1 MIIRA
6 PIAFSAALRNTY
18 RNAFL
23 GFGSLVVAGMLAT
36 PAPASTGDDHTVSLS
51 GNFLAGHIA
60 QKRRD
65 LPAAAKYWGR
75 ALAQDTEDPNL
86 TRRAFLYAVMN
97 ADIDRA
103 MELAEKYVSLEQKG
117 PISNLA
123 LALRDAK
130 AGDWVKVEKRM
141 STLDGTGLNSFTKPA
156 LLGWAAYAQSGL
168 EAGLAELK
176 PLSELGGARALH
188 DLHAGLMNEL
198 SGKLAAAETYFLS
211 VAEDDA
217 GASLRSARILGTLF
231 ERQGKFTEAK
241 AAYELYLQGQPN
253 SQFVDLDLARLSEGG
268 TPPQLIKNAQDG
280 VAEALFGIA
289 SSLNRQGGYETSLV
303 LGQLALYLRPD
314 FPVMQYMLGGIL
326 EQLDRNADAIEMYK
340 RLPDDS
346 PFGATAKIR
355 IANNL
360 DLIEREE
367 EAIEILM
374 AAAAARPNDP
384 RPKTNLGD
392 VLRRME
398 KWDESAKAYDLAVA
412 RMGEL
417 EPRHWQI
424 LYTRG
429 IVLERANQ
437 WERAEKDFLKALELN
452 PDQPLVLNYLGYSW
466 VEKGLHLDRALEMI
480 KTAVKKRPH
489 DGYITDSLG
498 WVYYKLGRYEEA
510 VPELE
515 RAVELRPEDPIIND
529 HLGDA
534 YWRVGRKREAIF
546 QWNHSLVLGAEPDLR
561 EGIEQKLKYGLVG
574 NPDALTKSTSDGR

>member
-1 MIIRA
+1 MINH
-6 PIAFSAALRNTY
+6 PPAALRS
-18 RNAFL
+18 AVL
-23 GFGSLVVAGMLAT
+23 GFGSLIFAGMLFA
-36 PAPASTGDDHTVSLS
+36 PGPASATTGGDDTVSLS
-51 GNFLAGHIA
+51 GNYLAGHIA

-65 LPAAAKYWGR
+65 LPAAAKFWGR
-75 ALAQDTEDPNL
+75 ALAQDSEDPNL
-86 TRRAFLYAVMN
+86 IRRAFLYAAMN
-97 ADIDRA
+97 ADMDRA
-103 MELAEKYVSLEQKG
+103 LELAERFTGLEEKG

-130 AGDWVKVEKRM
+130 AGEWAKVQSRM
-141 STLDGTGLNSFTKPA
+141 ETLDGTGLNSFTKPA
-156 LLGWAAYAQSGL
+156 MLGWAAFAQSGL

-176 PLSELGGARALH
+176 PLRELGGARALH

-198 SGKLAAAETYFLS
+198 GGKLAAAETYYLS

-217 GASLRSARILGTLF
+217 GASLRSARVLGTLY
-231 ERQGKFTEAK
+231 ERQGKKAEAK
-241 AAYELYLQGQPN
+241 AAYELYLQDQPN
-253 SQFVDLDLARLSEGG
+253 SQFVETDLARVADGG
-268 TPPQLIKNAQDG
+268 TPPQLITSPQEG

-303 LGQLALYLRPD
+303 LGQLALYIRPD

-326 EQLDRNADAIEMYK
+326 EQLDRNADAITMYQS
-340 RLPDDS
+340 LPKDG
-346 PFGATAKIR
+346 PFGPTAQIR

-360 DLIEREE
+360 DIIDRED
-367 EAIEILM
+367 EAIKILKD
-374 AAAAARPNDP
+374 AAAARPDDP
-384 RPKTNLGD
+384 RPKTTLGD
-392 VLRRME
+392 VLRRLE
-398 KWDESAKAYDLAVA
+398 RWDDSAAAYDLAVE

-417 EPRHWQI
+417 QPRNWQI

-429 IVLERANQ
+429 IVLERAKK
-437 WERAEKDFLKALELN
+437 WDRAEKDFLHALELN

-466 VEKGLHLDRALEMI
+466 IEKGLHLNRALEMI

-534 YWRVGRKREAIF
+534 YWRVGRRLEATF
-546 QWNHSLVLGAEPDLR
+546 QWNHALINDPEPELK
-561 EGIEQKLKYGLVG
+561 ETLLQKLENGLVDSA
-574 NPDALTKSTSDGR
+574 DAVIKSTTDGG

>member
-1 MIIRA
+1 MLIR
-6 PIAFSAALRNTY
+6 PPSALRGAL
-18 RNAFL
+18 RGAL
-23 GFGSLVVAGMLAT
+23 MGFGSLIVAGMVV
-36 PAPASTGDDHTVSLS
+36 APTSASTGEDHTVSLS

-65 LPAAAKYWGR
+65 LPAAAKFWGR
-75 ALAQDTEDPNL
+75 ALEQDSEDPNL

-103 MELAEKYVSLEQKG
+103 MDLAEKFVSLEEKG

-130 AGDWVKVEKRM
+130 AGDWDKVEARM

-168 EAGLAELK
+168 EAGLAGLK
-176 PLSELGGARALH
+176 PLRELGGARALH

-198 SGKLAAAETYFLS
+198 SGKLAAAETYYLS

-217 GASLRSARILGTLF
+217 GASLRSARVLGTLY

-241 AAYELYLQGQPN
+241 AAYELYLQEQPN
-253 SQFVDLDLARLSEGG
+253 SQFVDLDLARVAQGG
-268 TPPQLIKNAQDG
+268 TPPQLIQNAQEG

-303 LGQLALYLRPD
+303 LGQLALHIRPD

-326 EQLDRNADAIEMYK
+326 EQLDRNADAIAMYK

-360 DLIEREE
+360 DIIERED
-367 EAIEILM
+367 EAIVILK

-384 RPKTNLGD
+384 HPKTNLGD

-398 KWDESAKAYDLAVA
+398 KWEESAAAYDLAVE

-417 EPRHWQI
+417 QPQDWQI

-429 IVLERANQ
+429 IVLERAKK
-437 WERAEKDFLKALELN
+437 WDRAEKDFLKALELF

-498 WVYYKLGRYEEA
+498 WVYYKLGRYQEA

-534 YWRVGRKREAIF
+534 YWRVGRKLEATF
-546 QWNHSLVLGAEPDLR
+546 QWNHSLVLGAEPELQ
-561 EGIEQKLKYGLVG
+561 EVLHQKLKHGLVG
-574 NPDALTKSTSDGR
+574 NADAVTKSTTDGG

>member
-1 MIIRA
+1 MIVR
-6 PIAFSAALRNTY
+6 PSAALRG
-18 RNAFL
+18 AVL
-23 GFGSLVVAGMLAT
+23 GFGSLVAASLFVAPT
-36 PAPASTGDDHTVSLS
+36 SASTTGEHTVSLS

-65 LPAAAKYWGR
+65 LSAAAKFWGK
-75 ALAQDTEDPNL
+75 ALAQDSDDPNL

-97 ADIDRA
+97 ADLDRA
-103 MELAEKYVSLEQKG
+103 IELAEKYVSLEQKG

-130 AGDWVKVEKRM
+130 AGEWAKVEERM
-141 STLDGTGLNSFTKPA
+141 STMDGTGLNSFTKPA
-156 LLGWAAYAQSGL
+156 MLGWAAYAQSGL
-168 EAGLAELK
+168 EAGLAALK
-176 PLSELGGARALH
+176 PLRELGGSRALH

-198 SGKLAAAETYFLS
+198 SDKLAVAETYYLS
-211 VAEDDA
+211 VAEDDG
-217 GASLRSARILGTLF
+217 GASLRSARILGTLY
-231 ERQGKFTEAK
+231 ERQGKYPEAK
-241 AAYELYLQGQPN
+241 AAYELYLQEQPN
-253 SQFVDLDLARLSEGG
+253 SQFVEQDLARVAQGG

-303 LGQLALYLRPD
+303 LGQLALYIRPE
-314 FPVMQYMLGGIL
+314 FPVMQYMLGGL
-326 EQLDRNADAIEMYK
+326 FEQLDRYADAIEMYK

-346 PFGATAKIR
+346 PFGPTSKIR

-360 DLIEREE
+360 DQIDREE

-374 AAAAARPNDP
+374 AAAAARPEDP

-392 VLRRME
+392 VYRRME
-398 KWDESAKAYDLAVA
+398 KWDDAVAAYDLAVE

-429 IVLERANQ
+429 IVLERAKI

-534 YWRVGRKREAIF
+534 YWRVGRKLEATF
-546 QWNHSLVLGAEPDLR
+546 QWNHALISDPEPELR
-561 EGIEQKLKYGLVG
+561 EEIEQKLKHGLVDSA
-574 NPDALTKSTSDGR
+574 DAVTKTSTDGG

>member
-1 MIIRA
+1 MIIRT
-6 PIAFSAALRNTY
+6 PTAFRIALRGT
-18 RNAFL
+18 FL
-23 GFGSLVVAGMLAT
+23 GFASLAIAGMFVVPT
-36 PAPASTGDDHTVSLS
+36 SASTTDNHTVSLS

-60 QKRRD
+60 QKRKD

-75 ALAQDTEDPNL
+75 ALEQDSDDPNL

-123 LALRDAK
+123 LALRDAQSGNW
-130 AGDWVKVEKRM
+130 AKVEERM

-176 PLSELGGARALH
+176 PLRELGGARALH

-198 SGKLAAAETYFLS
+198 AGKLAAAETYYLS

-217 GASLRSARILGTLF
+217 GASLRSARVLGTF
-231 ERQGKFTEAK
+231 YERQGKLEEAK
-241 AAYELYLQGQPN
+241 AAYELYLQDQPN
-253 SQFVDLDLARLSEGG
+253 SQFVDLDLARVADGS
-268 TPPQLIKNAQDG
+268 TPPQLVKNAQDG

-303 LGQLALYLRPD
+303 LGQLALYIRPN

-326 EQLDRNADAIEMYK
+326 EQLDRNADAIAMYK

-346 PFGATAKIR
+346 PFGSTAKIR

-367 EAIEILM
+367 EAIEILKT
-374 AAAAARPNDP
+374 AAAARPDDP

-398 KWDESAKAYDLAVA
+398 KWEEAAEAYDLAVA
-412 RMGEL
+412 RMGDL

-429 IVLERANQ
+429 IVLERAKQ
-437 WERAEKDFLKALELN
+437 WDRAEKDFLKALELN

-466 VEKGLHLDRALEMI
+466 VEKGLNLDRALEMI

-534 YWRVGRKREAIF
+534 YWRVGRRLEATF
-546 QWNHSLVLGAEPDLR
+546 QWNHSLVLGAEPELR
-561 EGIEQKLKYGLVG
+561 EVIQEKLKHGLIDSADNV
-574 NPDALTKSTSDGR
+574 TKSTTDGG

>member
-1 MIIRA
+1 
-6 PIAFSAALRNTY
+6 
-18 RNAFL
+18 
-23 GFGSLVVAGMLAT
+23 
-36 PAPASTGDDHTVSLS
+36 
-51 GNFLAGHIA
+51 
-60 QKRRD
+60 
-65 LPAAAKYWGR
+65 
-75 ALAQDTEDPNL
+75 
-86 TRRAFLYAVMN
+86 
-97 ADIDRA
+97 
-103 MELAEKYVSLEQKG
+103 
-117 PISNLA
+117 
-123 LALRDAK
+123 
-130 AGDWVKVEKRM
+130 
-141 STLDGTGLNSFTKPA
+141 
-156 LLGWAAYAQSGL
+156 
-168 EAGLAELK
+168 
-176 PLSELGGARALH
+176 
-188 DLHAGLMNEL
+188 
-198 SGKLAAAETYFLS
+198 
-211 VAEDDA
+211 
-217 GASLRSARILGTLF
+217 
-231 ERQGKFTEAK
+231 
-241 AAYELYLQGQPN
+241 
-253 SQFVDLDLARLSEGG
+253 LDLARVAQGG
-268 TPPQLIKNAQDG
+268 TPPQLIQNAQEG

-303 LGQLALYLRPD
+303 LGQLALHIRPD

-326 EQLDRNADAIEMYK
+326 EQLDRNADAIAMYK

-360 DLIEREE
+360 DIIERED
-367 EAIEILM
+367 EAIVILK

-398 KWDESAKAYDLAVA
+398 KWEESAAAYDLAVE

-417 EPRHWQI
+417 QPQDWQI

-429 IVLERANQ
+429 IVLERAKK
-437 WERAEKDFLKALELN
+437 WDRAEKDFLKALELF

-498 WVYYKLGRYEEA
+498 WVYYKLGRYQEA

-534 YWRVGRKREAIF
+534 YWRVGRKLEATF
-546 QWNHSLVLGAEPDLR
+546 QWNHSLVLGAEPELQ
-561 EGIEQKLKYGLVG
+561 EVLHQKLKHGLVG
-574 NPDALTKSTSDGR
+574 NADAVTKSTTDGG

>member
-1 MIIRA
+1 MIIR
-6 PIAFSAALRNTY
+6 PPSALRG
-18 RNAFL
+18 ALL
-23 GFGSLVVAGMLAT
+23 GFGSLVIAGMVT
-36 PAPASTGDDHTVSLS
+36 VPTSASTGEDHTVSLS

-65 LPAAAKYWGR
+65 LPAAAKFWGR
-75 ALAQDTEDPNL
+75 ALEQDTKDPNL

-103 MELAEKYVSLEQKG
+103 MELAEKYLTLEDKG
-117 PISNLA
+117 PISNMS

-130 AGDWVKVEKRM
+130 SGDWAKVEKRM
-141 STLDGTGLNSFTKPA
+141 LALDSTGLNSFTKPA

-168 EAGLAELK
+168 EAGLEGLK
-176 PLSELGGARALH
+176 PLRELGGARALH

-198 SGKLAAAETYFLS
+198 SGKLAAAETYYLS

-217 GASLRSARILGTLF
+217 GASLRSARVLGTLF
-231 ERQGKFTEAK
+231 ERQGKLAEAK
-241 AAYELYLQGQPN
+241 AAYELYLQDQPN
-253 SQFVDLDLARLSEGG
+253 SQFVDMDLARLADGG
-268 TPPQLIKNAQDG
+268 TPPKLINDAQEG

-326 EQLDRNADAIEMYK
+326 EQLDRNADAIAMYK

-346 PFGATAKIR
+346 PFGSTAKIR

-360 DLIEREE
+360 DQIEREE
-367 EAIEILM
+367 EAIEILK

-398 KWDESAKAYDLAVA
+398 KWEEAAEAYDLAVE

-417 EPRHWQI
+417 QPQHWQI

-429 IVLERANQ
+429 IVLERAKK
-437 WERAEKDFLKALELN
+437 WDRAEKDFLKALELF

-498 WVYYKLGRYEEA
+498 WVYYKLGRFEEA

-534 YWRVGRKREAIF
+534 YWRVGRTLEATF
-546 QWNHSLVLGAEPDLR
+546 QWNHSLVMGAEPELQ
-561 EGIEQKLKYGLVG
+561 EIIHQKLKHGLIG
-574 NPDALTKSTSDGR
+574 NPDAVVESTTDGN

>member
-1 MIIRA
+1 MIVR
-6 PIAFSAALRNTY
+6 PSAALRG
-18 RNAFL
+18 AVF
-23 GFGSLVVAGMLAT
+23 GFGSLIAANLFV
-36 PAPASTGDDHTVSLS
+36 APAAASTAGEHTVSLS

-65 LPAAAKYWGR
+65 LPAAAKFWGK
-75 ALAQDTEDPNL
+75 ALEQDSDDPNL
-86 TRRAFLYAVMN
+86 VRRAFLYAVMN
-97 ADIDRA
+97 ADIERA

-130 AGDWVKVEKRM
+130 AGDWAKVEDRM
-141 STLDGTGLNSFTKPA
+141 STMDGTGLNSFTKPA
-156 LLGWAAYAQSGL
+156 MLGWATYAQSGL
-168 EAGLAELK
+168 EAGLEALK
-176 PLSELGGARALH
+176 PLRELGGARALH

-198 SGKLAAAETYFLS
+198 SDKLAAAETYYLS

-217 GASLRSARILGTLF
+217 GASLRSARILGTLY
-231 ERQGKFTEAK
+231 ERQGKFPEAK
-241 AAYELYLQGQPN
+241 AAYELYLQDQPN
-253 SQFVDLDLARLSEGG
+253 SQFVEQDLARLASGG
-268 TPPQLIKNAQDG
+268 TPPQLIKTPQDG

-303 LGQLALYLRPD
+303 LGQLALYIRPE

-326 EQLDRNADAIEMYK
+326 EQLDRYTDAIEMYK

-346 PFGATAKIR
+346 PFGPTAQIR

-360 DLIEREE
+360 DQIEREE
-367 EAIEILM
+367 EAIEILK
-374 AAAAARPNDP
+374 AAAAARPEDP
-384 RPKTNLGD
+384 RPKTSLGD
-392 VLRRME
+392 VFRRME
-398 KWDESAKAYDLAVA
+398 QWDNAADAYDLAIE

-417 EPRHWQI
+417 EPRHWQF

-429 IVLERANQ
+429 IVLERAKR
-437 WERAEKDFLKALELN
+437 WERAEADFLKALELN

-534 YWRVGRKREAIF
+534 YWRVGRKLEATF
-546 QWNHSLVLGAEPDLR
+546 QWNHALISDPEPELR
-561 EGIEQKLKYGLVG
+561 EEIEQKLKHGLVDSA
-574 NPDALTKSTSDGR
+574 DAVTKTSTDGG

>member
-1 MIIRA
+1 MIIRHSS
-6 PIAFSAALRNTY
+6 AFSAALRG
-18 RNAFL
+18 AFL
-23 GFGSLVVAGMLAT
+23 GFGSLVVAGLLA
-36 PAPASTGDDHTVSLS
+36 PSAIASTSDDHTVSLS

-60 QKRRD
+60 QKRKD

-130 AGDWVKVEKRM
+130 AGDWAKVEERM

-156 LLGWAAYAQSGL
+156 LMGWAAYAQSGL

-217 GASLRSARILGTLF
+217 GASLRSARVLGTLF

-241 AAYELYLQGQPN
+241 AAYELYLQDQPN
-253 SQFVDLDLARLSEGG
+253 SQFVDLDLARVSEGG

-346 PFGATAKIR
+346 PFGSTAKIR

-367 EAIEILM
+367 EAIEILK
-374 AAAAARPNDP
+374 AAAAARPDDP

-412 RMGEL
+412 RMGDL

-429 IVLERANQ
+429 IVLERADQ
-437 WERAEKDFLKALELN
+437 WDRAEKDFLKALELN

-498 WVYYKLGRYEEA
+498 WVYYKLGRYEDA

-534 YWRVGRKREAIF
+534 YWRVGRKREATF

-561 EGIEQKLKYGLVG
+561 EGIEKKLKYGLID
-574 NPDALTKSTSDGR
+574 NPDAVTKSSSDGG

>member
-1 MIIRA
+1 MIVS
-6 PIAFSAALRNTY
+6 PSAAIRG
-18 RNAFL
+18 AVF
-23 GFGSLVVAGMLAT
+23 GFGSLIAANLFV
-36 PAPASTGDDHTVSLS
+36 APATASTMGEHTVSLS

-65 LPAAAKYWGR
+65 LPAAAKFWGK
-75 ALAQDTEDPNL
+75 ALEQDSDDPNL
-86 TRRAFLYAVMN
+86 IRRAFLYAVMN
-97 ADIDRA
+97 ADINRA

-130 AGDWVKVEKRM
+130 AGEWAKVEDRM
-141 STLDGTGLNSFTKPA
+141 STMDGTGLNSFTKPA
-156 LLGWAAYAQSGL
+156 MLGWAAYAQSGL
-168 EAGLAELK
+168 EAGLEELK
-176 PLSELGGARALH
+176 PLRELGGARALH
-188 DLHAGLMNEL
+188 DLHAGLVNEL
-198 SGKLAAAETYFLS
+198 SDKLAAAETYYLS

-217 GASLRSARILGTLF
+217 GASLRSARILGTLY

-241 AAYELYLQGQPN
+241 AAYELYLQEQPN
-253 SQFVDLDLARLSEGG
+253 SQFVEQDLARVAEGG
-268 TPPQLIKNAQDG
+268 TPPQLIKNPQDG

-303 LGQLALYLRPD
+303 LGQLALYIRPE
-314 FPVMQYMLGGIL
+314 FPVMQYMLGGVL
-326 EQLDRNADAIEMYK
+326 EQLDRYADAIEMYK

-346 PFGATAKIR
+346 PFGPTSKIR

-360 DLIEREE
+360 DQIEREE
-367 EAIEILM
+367 EAVEVLL
-374 AAAAARPNDP
+374 AAAAARPEDP
-384 RPKTNLGD
+384 RPKSNLGD
-392 VLRRME
+392 VYRRME
-398 KWDESAKAYDLAVA
+398 KWDKAAEAYDLAVE

-429 IVLERANQ
+429 IVMERAKR
-437 WERAEKDFLKALELN
+437 WERAEADFLKALELY

-534 YWRVGRKREAIF
+534 YWRVGRKLEATF
-546 QWNHSLVLGAEPDLR
+546 QWNHALISDPEPELR
-561 EGIEQKLKYGLVG
+561 EEIEQKLKHGLVDSA
-574 NPDALTKSTSDGR
+574 DAVTKSTTDGG